1 MVWMR
6 KTDKREK
13 MLPYVLK
20 ALVEIKL
27 GVQRIAVICPV
38 EEQVDS
44 DNRVQEEVGE
54 EVSRIETDV
63 AEEEDDTEM

>member
-13 MLPYVLK
+13 MLPYVPK

-54 EVSRIETDV
+54 EVSRSETDV
-63 AEEEDDTEM
+63 AEEEEDTEI